1 MTPIFRRLVP
11 GLVIGSIVAV
21 TPALTAQ
28 DARNKGTHDVYVS
41 VLDGNGAPVPGLTA
55 ADFVVRED
63 GNAREVL
70 SARIADEPLQV
81 ALLIDDSQ
89 AAADATSHLR
99 EGLTAFVERMH
110 GKGEVALITIGER
123 PTVLAPYT
131 KDTEQLKQRVGRIFP
146 RSGAGAYL
154 LDAIL
159 DASRA
164 LGKREAARGVIV
176 AVTFEGI
183 DYSNRQYQ
191 QVLDELRKSGAALH
205 VIAVGT
211 PSSSL
216 TDEERNRGMVIA
228 EGTARTGGRRDQVLA
243 VSGLPEKLKQS
254 ADELINQYVV
264 SYARPEMLIPPEK
277 VEVTTKRPNL
287 TVRARTVVRQGS

>member
-1 MTPIFRRLVP
+1 MIAITRRLIPV
-11 GLVIGSIVAV
+11 LAIGSIAAV
-21 TPALTAQ
+21 TPVSSAQ
-28 DARNKGTHDVYVS
+28 NARDKGTHEIYVS
-41 VLDGNGAPVPGLTA
+41 VLDSKGAPVPGLTA
-55 ADFVVRED
+55 ADFMVRED

-70 SARIADEPLQV
+70 GARIADEPLQV

-99 EGLTAFVERMH
+99 EGLAAFVERMH

-123 PTVLAPYT
+123 PTVLTPYT
-131 KDTEQLKQRVGRIFP
+131 KETEQLKERVGRIFP

-164 LGKREAARGVIV
+164 LGKREAARGVIL

-216 TDEERNRGMVIA
+216 SDEQRNRGMVIA
-228 EGTARTGGRRDQVLA
+228 EGTSRTGGRRDQVLA
-243 VSGLPEKLKQS
+243 VSGLPDKLKQA

-264 SYARPEMLIPPEK
+264 SYTRPEMLIPPEK

-287 TVRARTVVRQGS
+287 TVRARTFVPRN

>member
-1 MTPIFRRLVP
+1 MPVILFGAIGAVP
-11 GLVIGSIVAV
+11 LAQ
-21 TPALTAQ
+21 TPAG
-28 DARNKGTHDVYVS
+28 ARDKGTHDIYVS
-41 VLDGNGAPVPGLTA
+41 VLDSKGAPVTGLTA

-63 GNAREVL
+63 GTAREVL

-89 AAADATSHLR
+89 AASNATSELR
-99 EGLTAFVERMH
+99 EGLTAFLERMH

-131 KDTEQLKQRVGRIFP
+131 KDTEELKQRVGRIFP
-146 RSGAGAYL
+146 RTGAGAYL

-164 LGKREAARGVIV
+164 LARRDATRGVIL
-176 AVTFEGI
+176 AVTFEGV

-191 QVLDELRKSGAALH
+191 QVLDELKKSGAALH

-216 TDEERNRGMVIA
+216 SDEQRNRGMVIA
-228 EGTARTGGRRDQVLA
+228 EGTSRTGGRRDQVLA
-243 VSGLPEKLKQS
+243 VSGLPEKLKQA

-264 SYARPEMLIPPEK
+264 TYTRPEMLIPPEK

-287 TVRARTVVRQGS
+287 TVRARTSAPGR